1 MWRVDLDFKETPL
14 LRHRPH
20 LPFWRTIMLFKLKWK
35 SWEEN
40 WKCYKLKWLRN
51 EKGNSLIIK
60 SDAKNKLLMS
70 RTRWELNGNSMGT
83 LWDSMGTRWGLDGD
97 SMRTR
102 WELIENLMR
111 TLAKMKF
118 IFVSDFITFM
128 YILQRIC
135 LESKY
140 WNCYNGFPT

>member
-1 MWRVDLDFKETPL
+1 MWKVDLDFKETPL

-60 SDAKNKLLMS
+60 SDAINKYKNNCFNIDENSK
-70 RTRWELNGNSMGT
+70 RTRWQSAPLHKSKIC
-83 LWDSMGTRWGLDGD
+83 R
-97 SMRTR
+97 
-102 WELIENLMR
+102 
-111 TLAKMKF
+111 KF

-128 YILQRIC
+128 YILEHIWRVNIEIAIMEYSIKEF
-135 LESKY
+135 LHNAN
-140 WNCYNGFPT
+140 WNLFYEILYAQ